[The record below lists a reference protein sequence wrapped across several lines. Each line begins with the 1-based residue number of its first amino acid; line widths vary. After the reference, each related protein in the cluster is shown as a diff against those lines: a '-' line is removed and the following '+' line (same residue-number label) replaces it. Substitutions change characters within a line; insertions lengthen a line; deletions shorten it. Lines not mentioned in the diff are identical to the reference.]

1 MAARR
6 NKTGKKKSAA
16 RKPAA
21 KRPARQKQPSKS
33 AAPKKSKQPAA
44 KKTSKRVAEIQEII
58 DLMQQAGA
66 VEIETDDGKGGR
78 LRVRLK
84 EDQPPT
90 VVSATVAPQPVA
102 PGTAPAQP
110 ASPPPLEIEAALAP
124 EPPANEEPL
133 VSPMVGT
140 FYRAASPE
148 AEPFASVGDTVDEE
162 TTICIIEAMK
172 VMNEIKAEMNGT
184 IVEILVESGEPV
196 EFGQPLFRVAKD

>member
-21 KRPARQKQPSKS
+21 KRPARQ
-33 AAPKKSKQPAA
+33 KQPAA

-102 PGTAPAQP
+102 VPVALVPAPAQP

-148 AEPFASVGDTVDEE
+148 VEPFASVGDTVDEE

-172 VMNEIKAEMNGT
+172 VMNEIKAEMSGT
-184 IVEILVESGEPV
+184 IVEILVENGEPV